1 MTPLGIEPATFLFVA
16 QCLNHPCAPV
26 KFAPLR
32 IYQLGVKASVDT
44 QSLSQLPLCHYGPS
58 ILKQI
63 LKLILTLLISFILTK
78 FFIDNTNDSTFDI
91 H

>member
-1 MTPLGIEPATFLFVA
+1 
-16 QCLNHPCAPV
+16 
-26 KFAPLR
+26 
-32 IYQLGVKASVDT
+32 
-44 QSLSQLPLCHYGPS
+44 
-58 ILKQI
+58 LKQI